1 MKLGP
6 VDHIT
11 LNVKDMEKAVAFY
24 KKLGMIEEGSL
35 DNRDI
40 VFLWN
45 GDKAHP
51 LHIQL
56 DTCHKDMK
64 PGLNHIALTMPKL
77 EDAAKEVKA
86 AGIKAQHEP
95 FYQKR
100 SGRTIF
106 TFSSP
111 DNVDLQFAREDGHG
125 EYLDAK

>member
-11 LNVKDMEKAVAFY
+11 LNVTDMKKAVEFY

-51 LHIQL
+51 LHLQL
-56 DTCHKDMK
+56 DTCHGDMK
-64 PGLNHIALTMPKL
+64 PGLNHIAFTQPSFEKDV
-77 EDAAKEVKA
+77 EETKA
-86 AGIKAQHEP
+86 AGIKGAHEP
-95 FYQKR
+95 FFQSR
-100 SGRTIF
+100 SGRVIF
-106 TFSSP
+106 TFPAP
-111 DNVDLQFAREDGHG
+111 DNVDLQYARKDGKG
-125 EYLDAK
+125 EYEDFK

>member
-11 LNVKDMEKAVAFY
+11 LNVTDMVAAVEFY
-24 KKLGMIEEGSL
+24 KRLGMVEEGSL

-45 GDKAHP
+45 GDKRHP

-56 DTCHKDMK
+56 DTCHGDMK
-64 PGLNHIALTMPKL
+64 PGLNHIAFTQPNIEKDV
-77 EDAAKEVKA
+77 EEAKA
-86 AGIKAQHEP
+86 AGVKSQHEP
-95 FYQKR
+95 FLQKR

-106 TFSSP
+106 TFDAP
-111 DNVDLQFAREDGHG
+111 DNVTLQFARKEGRG
-125 EYLDAK
+125 EYEDFK